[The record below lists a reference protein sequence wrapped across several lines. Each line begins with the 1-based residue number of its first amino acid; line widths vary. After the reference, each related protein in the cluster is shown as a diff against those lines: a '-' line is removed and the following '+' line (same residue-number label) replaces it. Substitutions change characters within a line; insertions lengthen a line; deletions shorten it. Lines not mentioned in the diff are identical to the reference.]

1 MRQALAEVKA
11 VEQVGPFA
19 RVQFAA
25 PGFAHALTPGR
36 AILAAWPDTYLRR
49 TCWPCAIDAGSFAI
63 LLNQGEAARYRAGD
77 RIDILGPAGRG
88 FRLDRHAR
96 NILLVAS
103 GASGDPDI
111 GPLLALLD
119 QALAE
124 RRSVTLAYA
133 APSLDAA
140 YPVSELP
147 PAIEVIRAIAA
158 DPIALLP
165 DAVVWAD
172 QVLACGP
179 IDFAARLAE
188 RIDAIRIRAPRDF
201 AQALGMTPLPCGVG
215 ACGLCAKGPRLACVD
230 GPVFE
235 LNVG

>member
-1 MRQALAEVKA
+1 MRQALAQVKA
-11 VEQVGPFA
+11 VEQVGPFI
-19 RVQFAA
+19 RVQVAA
-25 PGFAHALTPGR
+25 PGLAHALTPGR
-36 AILAAWPDTYLRR
+36 AILAAVPDSYLRR
-49 TCWPCAIDAGSFAI
+49 SCWPCAIDAGSFAI
-63 LLNQGEAARYRAGD
+63 LLNPGEAARYRVND
-77 RIDILGPAGRG
+77 RIDILGPVGRG
-88 FRLDRHAR
+88 FRLDRQAH

-103 GASGDPDI
+103 GASDDPDI

-158 DPIALLP
+158 DPIALLA

-179 IDFAARLAE
+179 VDFAARLAE

-201 AQALGMTPLPCGVG
+201 AQALHLTLLPCGAG
-215 ACGLCAKGPRLACVD
+215 ACGLCAKGTRLACLD

-235 LNVG
+235 LNAG